1 MDMGRERL
9 TLGLLLRLGILFT
22 AVCVCIH
29 LYLERGWQGASAP
42 LALRRPT
49 KSNQKWGEQS
59 KMKQVSAEEAEEL
72 GKSIKRRIS
81 YVHKLKKDSLVR
93 KTEGD
98 TEGPSPRCC
107 PPLQLHRKVSCAS
120 LRGKKADQEG
130 SIGAWAVCLDPN
142 YKLIRRIES
151 RHCRVYSFGLGVD
164 DRSLESSLAQS
175 GCEVHCFDPSLKQPH
190 LQQAE
195 MWLHRLSVDWRD
207 PSPAVVAQRQYAST
221 KKLATILNDFGH
233 REVDVLKADMES
245 AEWKILE
252 NLILERVLDSV
263 GQLLLELHLHWAGFE
278 VGGDEPSVVRYWY
291 SLLKELERSGFH
303 LFHIH
308 SDPTKPHIFLQKN
321 VLNASSAYTLSW
333 VNTQWKPLGK
343 PDRTQK

>member
-1 MDMGRERL
+1 MDFNLETKGKRRELPKWDRKSNQTDTLSWDTGFGWVRETGRTKQWMDMGRERL

-107 PPLQLHRKVSCAS
+107 PPLQLHRKV
-120 LRGKKADQEG
+120 
-130 SIGAWAVCLDPN
+130 CLI
-142 YKLIRRIES
+142 Y
-151 RHCRVYSFGLGVD
+151 H
-164 DRSLESSLAQS
+164 
-175 GCEVHCFDPSLKQPH
+175 
-190 LQQAE
+190 
-195 MWLHRLSVDWRD
+195 
-207 PSPAVVAQRQYAST
+207 
-221 KKLATILNDFGH
+221 
-233 REVDVLKADMES
+233 
-245 AEWKILE
+245 
-252 NLILERVLDSV
+252 
-263 GQLLLELHLHWAGFE
+263 QLL
-278 VGGDEPSVVRYWY
+278 
-291 SLLKELERSGFH
+291 
-303 LFHIH
+303 
-308 SDPTKPHIFLQKN
+308 
-321 VLNASSAYTLSW
+321 SS
-333 VNTQWKPLGK
+333 
-343 PDRTQK
+343 

>member
-59 KMKQVSAEEAEEL
+59 KMKQVSAEEAEAL

-107 PPLQLHRKVSCAS
+107 PPLQLHRKV
-120 LRGKKADQEG
+120 
-130 SIGAWAVCLDPN
+130 CLI
-142 YKLIRRIES
+142 Y
-151 RHCRVYSFGLGVD
+151 H
-164 DRSLESSLAQS
+164 
-175 GCEVHCFDPSLKQPH
+175 
-190 LQQAE
+190 
-195 MWLHRLSVDWRD
+195 
-207 PSPAVVAQRQYAST
+207 
-221 KKLATILNDFGH
+221 
-233 REVDVLKADMES
+233 
-245 AEWKILE
+245 
-252 NLILERVLDSV
+252 
-263 GQLLLELHLHWAGFE
+263 QLL
-278 VGGDEPSVVRYWY
+278 
-291 SLLKELERSGFH
+291 
-303 LFHIH
+303 
-308 SDPTKPHIFLQKN
+308 
-321 VLNASSAYTLSW
+321 SS
-333 VNTQWKPLGK
+333 
-343 PDRTQK
+343 